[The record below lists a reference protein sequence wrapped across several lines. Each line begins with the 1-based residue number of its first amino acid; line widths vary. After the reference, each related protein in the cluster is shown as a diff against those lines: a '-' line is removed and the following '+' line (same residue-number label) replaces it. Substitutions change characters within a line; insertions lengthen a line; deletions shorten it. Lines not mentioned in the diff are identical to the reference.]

1 MRGRPTVHHDE
12 DLILKAQEVFWKKG
26 YSAASLSDLLEA
38 TGTGSGSFYNTFK
51 GGKKEIFKKSLH
63 QRKDFFLAFK
73 RELDQSEDPLKIIK
87 DFYLSIADEDNESHM
102 KGCILVNSVLEM
114 TFVDDELEKLSSSI
128 LQEVEEMYTDVIRKS
143 QKQGQ
148 IKNQTPADILGKYL
162 VTFWCGLN
170 SLRKIYPDRNVLK
183 TQIEFQLKILE

>member
-51 GGKKEIFKKSLH
+51 GGKKEIFKKSLQ
-63 QRKDFFLAFK
+63 QRKDFFMAFK
-73 RELDQSEDPLKIIK
+73 NELDQAEDPLKKIK

-114 TFVDDELEKLSSSI
+114 TFVDDELEQLSANI
-128 LQEVEEMYTDVIRKS
+128 LREVEEMYTDVIRQS
-143 QKQGQ
+143 QKKGQ

-170 SLRKIYPDRNVLK
+170 SLRKIYPERNVLK
-183 TQIEFQLKILE
+183 NQIEFQLKILE

>member
-12 DLILKAQEVFWKKG
+12 DLVLKAQEIFWKKG
-26 YSAASLSDLLEA
+26 YSAASLADLLEA

-51 GGKKEIFKKSLH
+51 GGKKEVFKKSLH

-73 RELDQSEDPLKIIK
+73 KELEQAEDPLKKIK
-87 DFYLSIADEDNESHM
+87 DFYLSIADENNESHM

-128 LQEVEEMYTDVIRKS
+128 LQEVEEMYTKIIRQS
-143 QKQGQ
+143 QEKGQ

-170 SLRKIYPDRNVLK
+170 SLRKIYPDRNILK
-183 TQIEFQLKILE
+183 NQIEFQLKILE